1 MKTGYRGT
9 FVIPWAQ
16 TEVDGVRAAPVD
28 VLKVGASWRRVGQ
41 AMRLDG
47 PGDLVTLGGA
57 EGEADLRKRAART
70 VHRLVGAALDPS
82 RSIDDPASDP
92 LFDRGFVVTDGA
104 QSYTAT
110 EISTGAGRPPLLMFI
125 DELPAEGT
133 QMWVVR
139 EISDHS
145 AKPQADDGQG
155 GVICFA
161 AGTLID
167 TPEGRRRVEDLREGD
182 KLHTKDDGVQEVL
195 WAGSRRMSG
204 ARLYAMPHMRPIRI
218 RAGALGQDRPE
229 PDLIVSPQH
238 RMLIKGRAAE
248 MLFQTPEVLVAAQDL
263 LNDRSILVDHTLR
276 EVSYVHIMLER
287 HQVVWANG
295 IETESFHPG
304 NTSLDTVL
312 PDQRSRLLE
321 QCPGVDADPFSY
333 GDFARRNLTTSEAAI
348 LQHEGG
354 LRQ

>member
-28 VLKVGASWRRVGQ
+28 ALKVGASWRRVGQ

-47 PGDLVTLGGA
+47 PGDLVSLNEA
-57 EGEADLRKRAART
+57 EGEADLRKRAAHA
-70 VHRLVGAALDPS
+70 VHRLVGAALDPT
-82 RSIDDPASDP
+82 RSIDDPASNP
-92 LFDRGFVVTDGA
+92 LFDRGFVVTDGVH
-104 QSYTAT
+104 SFTAT
-110 EISTGAGRPPLLMFI
+110 EISAGAGRPPLLMFM
-125 DELPAEGT
+125 DELPAEGA

-139 EISDHS
+139 EIAENSP
-145 AKPQADDGQG
+145 ARPQRDGTN

-161 AGTLID
+161 TGTMID
-167 TPEGRRRVEDLREGD
+167 TPDGPRPVEDLREGD
-182 KLHTKDDGVQEVL
+182 KLHTKDDGLQEVL
-195 WAGSRRMSG
+195 WTGARRMSG
-204 ARLYAMPHMRPIRI
+204 ARLYAMPHLRPIRI

-248 MLFQTPEVLVAAQDL
+248 MLFQTPEVLVAAEDL
-263 LNDRSILVDHTLR
+263 LNDRTILVDHELR
-276 EVSYVHIMLER
+276 EVTYVHILLER

-321 QCPGVDADPFSY
+321 QCPGIDADPFRY
-333 GDFARRNLTTSEAAI
+333 GDFARRNLSTSEAAI